1 MEGRPKPRPGES
13 PSATYRI
20 VMPGYF
26 ETMRLPVRRGRAIAY
41 SDDARAPGVVIINER
56 AAAEYWPGEDP
67 LGKRITFDDD
77 QNDRPAWL
85 TVIGV
90 TANAKQSE
98 MSSEPYPEVYLAAL
112 QNRTYLTD
120 GKPQRAYITLV
131 VRTAGDP
138 ADLAPA
144 VKQAVW
150 SFERNLPISDVLTM
164 DQVVAD
170 ANAQPRFVMLLLA
183 VFAAV
188 ALLLA
193 AVGIYGVMSYSVSR
207 RTHEIG
213 IRMSLGARPAD
224 VLWLVVRQGWRRHWR
239 ARRQASWGAAVVKL
253 MAKMLYGVQPTDPVT
268 FTGVAGILV
277 LVAARASRALS
288 SGAQS

>member
-1 MEGRPKPRPGES
+1 
-13 PSATYRI
+13 
-20 VMPGYF
+20 MPGYF
-26 ETMRLPVRRGRAIAY
+26 ETMRLPLRRGRTIAY
-41 SDDARAPGVVIINER
+41 NDDARAPGVVIINER

-67 LGKRITFDDD
+67 LGKRITFDGD
-77 QNDRPAWL
+77 QSDRPVWL

-90 TANAKQSE
+90 AANAKQSE

-112 QNRTYLTD
+112 QNPTYLTD

-131 VRTAGDP
+131 VRTAGEP
-138 ADLAPA
+138 ADMAPA

-170 ANAQPRFVMLLLA
+170 SNAQSRFVMLLLA

-207 RTHEIG
+207 RSHEIG

-224 VLWLVVRQGWRRHWR
+224 VLWIVVRQGM
-239 ARRQASWGAAVVKL
+239 AQALAGTAAGVVGALLLSKL
-253 MAKMLYGVQPTDPVT
+253 LAKMLYGVQPTDPVT

-277 LVAARASRALS
+277 LVALLAAGVPARKATRIEPMAALRTE
-288 SGAQS
+288 

>member
-1 MEGRPKPRPGES
+1 M
-13 PSATYRI
+13 
-20 VMPGYF
+20 
-26 ETMRLPVRRGRAIAY
+26 
-41 SDDARAPGVVIINER
+41 
-56 AAAEYWPGEDP
+56 AAEPD
-67 LGKRITFDDD
+67 
-77 QNDRPAWL
+77 
-85 TVIGV
+85 
-90 TANAKQSE
+90 
-98 MSSEPYPEVYLAAL
+98 PEVYLAAL

-170 ANAQPRFVMLLLA
+170 SNAQPRFVMLLLA

-224 VLWLVVRQGWRRHWR
+224 VLWIVVRQGM
-239 ARRQASWGAAVVKL
+239 AQALAGTAA
-253 MAKMLYGVQPTDPVT
+253 
-268 FTGVAGILV
+268 GVAGALAVVEADGQNVVRRPTHRPCHVHRCRRHSGSGGAARGRRSGAQGHPHRAHGGVAQRVAAGAGQLV
-277 LVAARASRALS
+277 SRMVAARAALR
-288 SGAQS
+288 